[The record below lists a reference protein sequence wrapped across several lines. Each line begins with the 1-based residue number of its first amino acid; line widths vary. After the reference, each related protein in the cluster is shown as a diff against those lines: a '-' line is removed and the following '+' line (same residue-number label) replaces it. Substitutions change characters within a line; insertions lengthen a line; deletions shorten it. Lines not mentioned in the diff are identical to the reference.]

1 MAESSHL
8 VVLVAPR
15 GLLAGIRD
23 ALQDWSAVG
32 LLAPVCWVEDPPE
45 EGAGRVTATE
55 IVGGRSTTTTL
66 EQLVANRDYTRIRLV
81 LLVPAFRDAEVVPA
95 AGEDHLSQLIR
106 RSRGRAVVECLR
118 ITVTRSGAGP
128 GLGVLAREGWHNVVL
143 SPEDSRGPGLGQE
156 RLQPSDDPIEIGA
169 PAAAAIS
176 ALTGLWAGIPDAPLD
191 GLPLLPAQ
199 HARVAR
205 AYFRHLE
212 AGELEEAV
220 RSGVLTMQQ
229 TLPRPRV
236 GGTGRAVAVDNVALA
251 TAQMA
256 EQLWTRNAGVLR
268 GPRETAPPVTV
279 QPIGVGKALTMLF
292 GFLGAAIKG
301 APKAWAVAL
310 MHRASSSIARTVQ
323 GAVFGHARSAY
334 EVVMRGVRPDG
345 SFARWGDLNAAS
357 TQLSELVSDPRER
370 ALHHADLGL
379 PGVWR
384 DYVGAALTLV
394 DAGPRSAQLPPVVVG
409 VEPGVLTRPADCA
422 PDASADFT
430 EIPVTLSSSL
440 GLQRIEPA
448 DVLTRDEVRQQLGQ
462 WRTDQTVGVDADRM
476 LSALD
481 AWAARHQHA
490 FVVQAG
496 GYLAHTI
503 GQLRAEV
510 QHLLTLLREA
520 SAELDDEDSLQRKQ
534 RRLAAWMRGLLIGLI
549 VVLVGTGV
557 LGGLEVIE
565 WSTAGIVGGSAV
577 LVWLVSSF
585 VVFLRGQ
592 RDFFAELHRRET
604 AKSQAEISRVNL
616 GHALSDLRRTTGAYR
631 QHLVWSRALG
641 ALLRQPFGEQADRPA
656 PARLAK
662 EGLPRSMALG
672 FPDPEPTLLAN
683 TTAQVRRD
691 AYRAGWLTGPWE
703 SLLAEAPSRLGPD
716 GTELSGDP
724 EELYRDPGHPQSLLS
739 RFVDSVVRH
748 GPGPQGGIAFWRQV
762 SWLGGS
768 LADGLIQRV
777 RDDGEP
783 VTLSSFMSGI
793 DNADGRAASF
803 DGALFTATA
812 RTRQADAVVGQWR
825 RGVRTGLGVTAV
837 LVEFS
842 EGLPSYELEGV
853 ERVEEPS
860 WPEAPDTGMDF

>member
-1 MAESSHL
+1 MADPSNL
-8 VVLVAPR
+8 VVLVAPS
-15 GLLAGIRD
+15 GVLAGIRD
-23 ALQDWSAVG
+23 ALADWSAVG

-55 IVGGRSTTTTL
+55 IVAGRSSPTTL
-66 EQLVANRDYTRIRLV
+66 EQLVANRDFARIRLC
-81 LLVPAFRDAEVVPA
+81 LLVPAFREADVVSTA
-95 AGEDHLSQLIR
+95 AEDHLSQLIR
-106 RSRGRAVVECLR
+106 RSRGRATVECLR

-128 GLGVLAREGWHNVVL
+128 GRGVVAREGWHNVVL

-156 RLQPSDDPIEIGA
+156 RLQPTADPIEIGA

-176 ALTGLWAGIPDAPLD
+176 ALTGLWTGIPDAPLD
-191 GLPLLPAQ
+191 GLQLLPAQ

-220 RSGVLTMQQ
+220 RSGVLSMNQD
-229 TLPRPRV
+229 LPRPRV
-236 GGTGRAVAVDNVALA
+236 GGAGRAVAIDNVALA
-251 TAQMA
+251 TSQMA
-256 EQLWTRNAGVLR
+256 DQLWNRNANVLR
-268 GPRETAPPVTV
+268 GPRETAPAVTV
-279 QPIGVGKALTMLF
+279 EPIGVRKALGMLF

-301 APKAWAVAL
+301 APKAWALAL
-310 MHRASSSIARTVQ
+310 MHQASSGIARTVQ
-323 GAVFGHARSAY
+323 GAVFGHARSSY

-345 SFARWGDLNAAS
+345 TFARWNDLSAAS
-357 TQLSELVSDPRER
+357 TQLSELISDPRER
-370 ALHHADLGL
+370 AQHHADLGL
-379 PGVWR
+379 PGLWR

-394 DAGPRSAQLPPVVVG
+394 DAGTRSPQLPPVVVG

-422 PDASADFT
+422 PDVTADFT

-440 GLQRIEPA
+440 GLQRIETA
-448 DVLTRDEVRQQLGQ
+448 DVLTRNEVRQQLGQ
-462 WRTDQTVGVDADRM
+462 WRTDQAVGLDADRM

-481 AWAARHQHA
+481 AWAVRHQNA

-496 GYLAHTI
+496 GYLAHAI

-510 QHLLTLLREA
+510 QQLLTILRDA
-520 SAELDDEDSLQRKQ
+520 SAELADEDSLQRKQ
-534 RRLAAWMRGLLIGLI
+534 RRLAAWMRGLLIGLV
-549 VVLVGTGV
+549 VVLVGTGI
-557 LGGLEVIE
+557 LGGTEVIE
-565 WSTAGIVGGSAV
+565 WSTAGIVGGAAV
-577 LVWLVSSF
+577 LIWLVSSF
-585 VVFLRGQ
+585 LVFLRGQ
-592 RDFFAELHRRET
+592 RDFFAELHRRES

-616 GHALSDLRRTTGAYR
+616 GHALNDLRRTTGAYS

-641 ALLRQPFGEQADRPA
+641 ALLRQPFGEQTDRPA

-672 FPDPEPTLLAN
+672 FPDPEPALLAN

-691 AYRAGWLTGPWE
+691 SYRAGWLTGPWE
-703 SLLAEAPSRLGPD
+703 ALLAEAPSRLGPD

-724 EELYRDPGHPQSLLS
+724 QELYRDSGHPQSLLS
-739 RFVDSVVRH
+739 RFVDSVVRR
-748 GPGPQGGIAFWRQV
+748 GPGPQGGTDFWHKV

-783 VTLSSFMSGI
+783 ISLASFMSGV
-793 DNADGRAASF
+793 DNADGRASSF

-825 RGVRTGLGVTAV
+825 RGVRSGLGVTAV
-837 LVEFS
+837 LVEFT
-842 EGLPSYELEGV
+842 EGLPSYDLDGV
-853 ERVEEPS
+853 EQVQEQF
-860 WPEAPDTGMDF
+860 WPRAPDTGIDF